1 MKGEA
6 EGESDPDISDT
17 SLSRPRRLRYHSFYP
32 ERPLEPFTMTTVQ
45 IELPEK
51 LARKTR
57 EAGLLAPKSMERV
70 LREALRREAFEDLL
84 SVAERVEAAG
94 ISSMSMDEINAE
106 IQAYRGK

>member
-1 MKGEA
+1 
-6 EGESDPDISDT
+6 
-17 SLSRPRRLRYHSFYP
+17 
-32 ERPLEPFTMTTVQ
+32 MTTVQ
-45 IELPEK
+45 NELPEE
-51 LARKTR
+51 LARKAR
-57 EAGLLAPKSMERV
+57 KACLLAPESIERV